1 MYPCAKEDKQ
11 MSETKIIRIIHIL
24 MGILL
29 FVISVVAVF
38 CLAYFGVSKMH
49 ASNKDQQTITQENDQ
64 DDQETDSS
72 EDQPEEIS
80 SVGKSISIYNGSRIN
95 GLAGRWKE
103 KLTEDGYYIERVDN
117 YSETLDNGIILV
129 KEEGMGLDLQREYF
143 PDAEIQVGT
152 PEDDVDIQ
160 IILGKSED
168 DSE

>member
-1 MYPCAKEDKQ
+1 

-24 MGILL
+24 MAILL
-29 FVISVVAVF
+29 FMIGAVAVF

-49 ASNKDQQTITQENDQ
+49 ASNDNQQTINKENDQ
-64 DDQETDSS
+64 DGQTDEEETDNSK
-72 EDQPEEIS
+72 DQTEEIS
-80 SVGKSISIYNGSRIN
+80 SEGKSISIYNGSKIN

-103 KLTEDGYYIERVDN
+103 KLTEDGYRIERVDN

-168 DSE
+168 DR